1 MKTQTYFHSLRLS
14 LVLFGNQYP
23 SNGFFPPQFLI
34 IRLTLASVRA
44 LRSSMRCRSSAL
56 KSPRRC
62 FSRLRR
68 KRATSSRSIGGF
80 GIERIIASIICL
92 YKGTTSILNT
102 NTVRMKNLFLNT
114 IFSFFIESLATIL
127 FGLPSIT
134 TPNNAPL
141 RMGQKKE
148 SITFVILSFAWCHQE
163 SNRGHKDFQSF
174 ALPTELWHLAFV
186 CECKGIANFIT
197 VQIFFDKIFAHK

>member
-80 GIERIIASIICL
+80 GIERIIASIIYL
-92 YKGTTSILNT
+92 YKDTTFILNT
-102 NTVRMKNLFLNT
+102 NTVKMKNLFLNT
-114 IFSFFIESLATIL
+114 IFFIYIIISYIIRHFCRQNYIIIIPVKLKTNYIMKML
-127 FGLPSIT
+127 CT
-134 TPNNAPL
+134 T
-141 RMGQKKE
+141 
-148 SITFVILSFAWCHQE
+148 
-163 SNRGHKDFQSF
+163 
-174 ALPTELWHLAFV
+174 
-186 CECKGIANFIT
+186 
-197 VQIFFDKIFAHK
+197 KIGSR